1 MTTPTTIEVNGVRLA
16 YRQSGQGE
24 PLVLVHGHI
33 SDMRSLAALEKRL
46 AQHFCVYAYSKRF
59 AWPNEPIAE
68 GEPQPW
74 ERDADD
80 LVAFVRALNVESV
93 HAVGNSSSSTNI
105 LCAARRES

>member
-33 SDMRSLAALEKRL
+33 SDMRSWAALEKRL